1 MLYTK
6 DMKQHTRTRPDLR
19 TMSDEERAF
28 VAEMLRERIYAT
40 ITLLAVVAALW
51 QHPDEHQPL
60 GAIGI
65 ILGTVVALWLATLVA
80 ARISYTA
87 VHGSKVHK
95 EPKYLEAS
103 KAASGLLTPA
113 TAPIAFI
120 LLSMTG
126 LFSLKVGLLIGV
138 VSLLAS
144 LFFFSVMSG
153 SRVTDSRV
161 KLLIFSTMQTLIG
174 VGVVLLKLALE

>member
-1 MLYTK
+1 
-6 DMKQHTRTRPDLR
+6 MKQRTRKRPDIR
-19 TMSDEERAF
+19 DMSNDDRAF
-28 VAEMLRERIYAT
+28 LAEMLRERIYAT

-60 GAIGI
+60 GAIGV

-87 VHGSKVHK
+87 VHGHKVSK

-113 TAPIAFI
+113 GPPIFFV
-120 LLSMTG
+120 LLSTTG
-126 LFSLKVGLLIGV
+126 LFSLKTGLLIGV
-138 VSLLAS
+138 ISLLAS

-153 SRVTDSRV
+153 NRVTDSKL
-161 KLLIFSTMQTLIG
+161 KLLVFSAMQTLIG
-174 VGVVLLKLALE
+174 VGVVLLKLAVE

>member
-1 MLYTK
+1 MSQRK
-6 DMKQHTRTRPDLR
+6 RKRTDLR
-19 TMSDEERAF
+19 SISDDDRAF

-60 GAIGI
+60 GAIGV

-87 VHGSKVHK
+87 VHGSMVHK

-103 KAASGLLTPA
+103 KAASGLLIPASTP
-113 TAPIAFI
+113 ILFI
-120 LLSMTG
+120 LLSMTS
-126 LFSLKVGLLIGV
+126 LFSLKTALFIGV
-138 VSLLAS
+138 ISLLAS

-153 SRVTDSRV
+153 SRVTDSKV
-161 KLLIFSTMQTLIG
+161 KLLFFSAMQTLIG
-174 VGVVLLKLALE
+174 VGVVLLKLAVE

>member
-1 MLYTK
+1 
-6 DMKQHTRTRPDLR
+6 
-19 TMSDEERAF
+19 
-28 VAEMLRERIYAT
+28 MLRERIYAT

-51 QHPDEHQPL
+51 QHPDEHQPF

-87 VHGSKVHK
+87 VHGDKAHA

-113 TAPIAFI
+113 TTPIVLI

-126 LFSLKVGLLIGV
+126 LFSLKVALLIGV
-138 VSLLAS
+138 ISLLAS

-153 SRVTDSRV
+153 NRVTDNKV
-161 KLLIFSTMQTLIG
+161 KLLIFSAMQTLIG
-174 VGVVLLKLALE
+174 VGVVLLKLAVE

>member
-1 MLYTK
+1 
-6 DMKQHTRTRPDLR
+6 
-19 TMSDEERAF
+19 MSDDERTL

-60 GAIGI
+60 GAIGV

-87 VHGSKVHK
+87 VHGNGVYK

-113 TAPIAFI
+113 TAPIVFI
-120 LLSMTG
+120 LLSTTG
-126 LFSLKVGLLIGV
+126 IFSLKAALLIGV
-138 VSLLAS
+138 ISLLAS

-161 KLLIFSTMQTLIG
+161 KLLVFSAMQTLIG
-174 VGVVLLKLALE
+174 IGVVLLKLAVE

>member
-1 MLYTK
+1 
-6 DMKQHTRTRPDLR
+6 
-19 TMSDEERAF
+19 MSDDERAF

-51 QHPDEHQPL
+51 QHPDEHRPL

-65 ILGTVVALWLATLVA
+65 ILGTVIALWLATLVA

-87 VHGSKVHK
+87 VHGHKVHK

-103 KAASGLLTPA
+103 KAASGLLAPA
-113 TAPIAFI
+113 SAPIAFI

-126 LFSLKVGLLIGV
+126 IFSLKVGLLIGV
-138 VSLLAS
+138 ISLLAS

-153 SRVTDSRV
+153 SRVADSKI
-161 KLLIFSTMQTLIG
+161 KLIVFSIMQTLIG

>member
-1 MLYTK
+1 MNQRK
-6 DMKQHTRTRPDLR
+6 RKRTDLR
-19 TMSDEERAF
+19 SISDDDRAF

-60 GAIGI
+60 GAIGV

-87 VHGSKVHK
+87 VHGNMVHK

-113 TAPIAFI
+113 STPILFI
-120 LLSMTG
+120 LLSMTS
-126 LFSLKVGLLIGV
+126 LFSLKTALFIGV
-138 VSLLAS
+138 ISLLAS

-153 SRVTDSRV
+153 SRVTDSKV
-161 KLLIFSTMQTLIG
+161 KLLFFSAMQTLIG
-174 VGVVLLKLALE
+174 VGVVLLKLAVE

>member
-1 MLYTK
+1 MS
-6 DMKQHTRTRPDLR
+6 QHARKKPNLR
-19 TMSDEERAF
+19 TMSNDDRALL
-28 VAEMLRERIYAT
+28 AEMLRERIYAT
-40 ITLLAVVAALW
+40 ITLLAVVVALW

-60 GAIGI
+60 GAIGV

-87 VHGSKVHK
+87 VHGNTVNK

-113 TAPIAFI
+113 GPPIFFI
-120 LLSMTG
+120 LLSITG
-126 LFSLKVGLLIGV
+126 LFSLKTALLIGV

-144 LFFFSVMSG
+144 LFLFSLMSG
-153 SRVTDSRV
+153 NRVTDSKV
-161 KLLIFSTMQTLIG
+161 KLLVFSAMQTLIG
-174 VGVVLLKLALE
+174 VGVVLLKLAVE

>member
-1 MLYTK
+1 
-6 DMKQHTRTRPDLR
+6 
-19 TMSDEERAF
+19 MSDDERTL

-60 GAIGI
+60 GAIGV

-87 VHGSKVHK
+87 VHGNGAYI

-113 TAPIAFI
+113 TAPIVFI
-120 LLSMTG
+120 LLSTTG
-126 LFSLKVGLLIGV
+126 IFSLKVALLIGV
-138 VSLLAS
+138 ISLLAS

-161 KLLIFSTMQTLIG
+161 KLLVFSAMQTLIG
-174 VGVVLLKLALE
+174 IGVVLLKLAVE

>member
-1 MLYTK
+1 MS
-6 DMKQHTRTRPDLR
+6 RRPHKKPNLR
-19 TMSDEERAF
+19 NMSDDDRAL
-28 VAEMLRERIYAT
+28 VAEILRERIYAT
-40 ITLLAVVAALW
+40 ITLLAVVATLW
-51 QHPDEHQPL
+51 QHPDEHKPL

-65 ILGTVVALWLATLVA
+65 IMGTVVALWLATLVA

-87 VHGSKVHK
+87 VHGHKVHN

-113 TAPIAFI
+113 SAPIVFI

-126 LFSLKVGLLIGV
+126 AFSLKVALLIGI

-153 SRVTDSRV
+153 SRVADSKI
-161 KLLIFSTMQTLIG
+161 KLIVFSVMQTLIG
-174 VGVVLLKLALE
+174 VGIVLLKLTLE

>member
-1 MLYTK
+1 
-6 DMKQHTRTRPDLR
+6 MKQGTRKRPDMR
-19 TMSDEERAF
+19 DMSDDDRAF
-28 VAEMLRERIYAT
+28 LAEMLRERIYAT

-60 GAIGI
+60 GAIGV

-87 VHGSKVHK
+87 VHGHRVHK

-113 TAPIAFI
+113 STPILFI
-120 LLSMTG
+120 LISMTG
-126 LFSLKVGLLIGV
+126 LFSLKTALFIGV
-138 VSLLAS
+138 LSLLAS
-144 LFFFSVMSG
+144 LFFFSAMSG
-153 SRVTDSRV
+153 NRATDSKL
-161 KLLIFSTMQTLIG
+161 KLLVFSSMQTLIG
-174 VGVVLLKLALE
+174 VGVVLLKLAVE